1 MVVGMDW
8 VFKKN
13 ILNFVGVS
21 LFDEIE
27 VENLRMLGRYFKKDS
42 VINLCRFEIVQ
53 FVDYILKYLK
63 FFYIESG
70 Q

>member
-1 MVVGMDW
+1 MIVFFINVGDNVCVMVVGMDC

-42 VINLCRFEIVQ
+42 VINLCRFEIV
-53 FVDYILKYLK
+53 
-63 FFYIESG
+63 
-70 Q
+70 